1 MTQRK
6 TPVSSPSSFQLS
18 QAVGSF
24 GKAIAGLA
32 FSATVSACGNPQ
44 LVKRNSLQTTKE
56 KALAAHVSSLMQAIP
71 TPGSISTRK
80 IIGDNNLVPVVANGS
95 NVPSQ
100 FRDLLDAFGS
110 MSMSCTATHVG
121 HGIVVTAG
129 HCFRAT
135 SVRQDKIDCQGIKVE
150 WGRRA
155 NLEPYLVSNCEQVLA
170 QETSDGA
177 DYAIFKVDEAPRA
190 TARLAAG
197 RPQLG
202 QSVTIF
208 GHPKDRPLEWSGFCD
223 LLSPTNGGFDQADFS
238 HQCDTEVGNS
248 GSTVLN
254 AQSGEV
260 LGIHDGGVSPYNYGT
275 FAASTPLQEFEPFYS
290 GRQDVPPLESEKGD
304 LAFGKLDLGNDQ
316 SDKLLAELSKPGAAI
331 VNFKITVN
339 LEGAYDSVV
348 LEDAAGHRS
357 GKITGKESFDMNG
370 LKAPMKV
377 LFSSDSSGLST
388 LVKISKINYL

>member
-6 TPVSSPSSFQLS
+6 TPASLPSSFQLS
-18 QAVGSF
+18 RALGVLS
-24 GKAIAGLA
+24 KAIAGLA

-44 LVKRNSLQTTKE
+44 LTKTSNFQ
-56 KALAAHVSSLMQAIP
+56 KTKKLGATRSVDTLMNAIP

-80 IIGDNNLVPVVANGS
+80 IIGDNNLVPVVADGS

-100 FRDLLDAFGS
+100 FRGILDAFGS
-110 MSMSCTATHVG
+110 MSMSCTATHIG

-129 HCFRAT
+129 HCFRA
-135 SVRQDKIDCQGIKVE
+135 SSAREGKLSCDGIKVE
-150 WGRRA
+150 WGRRD
-155 NLEPYLVSNCEQVLA
+155 NLAPYLVSNCEQVLA
-170 QETSDGA
+170 QETSEGS

-190 TARLAAG
+190 TARLATAQT
-197 RPQLG
+197 QLG

-208 GHPKDRPLEWSGFCD
+208 GHPKDRPLEWSGLCE
-223 LLSPTNGGFDQADFS
+223 LLSPTNGGFDDADFS

-254 AQSGEV
+254 SQTGEV
-260 LGIHDGGVSPYNYGT
+260 LGIHNGGVSPYNYGT
-275 FAASTPLQEFEPFYS
+275 FVSTTPLQEFEPFYS
-290 GRQDVPPLESEKGD
+290 GRQEVPPLETEKGA

-316 SDKLLAELSKPGAAI
+316 SDKLLTELNKPGAAI
-331 VNFKITVN
+331 VNFKLTVN

-348 LEDAAGHRS
+348 LEDAQGNRS
-357 GKITGKESFDMNG
+357 GKITGKETFDMNG
-370 LKAPMKV
+370 LKAPVKV